1 LLETTHLAVELL
13 GIEAHIIKVDE
24 IEEILE
30 YGVMS
35 TPALVVNEKVVHSG
49 RIAGKKEIMK
59 LITPFIG
66 NNSKQE

>member
-1 LLETTHLAVELL
+1 MEETTRLAVQLP
-13 GIEAHIIKVDE
+13 GIDAFITKVDN
-24 IEEILE
+24 INDIIA

-59 LITPFIG
+59 LITPFIE
-66 NNSKQE
+66 NK